1 VRKGGQ
7 VEIDPPAALLSL
19 RALRGILVAAGM
31 IYAVLT
37 LGFVTRSTWATD
49 LWPWTDTPL
58 SYKFIGS
65 VCGAL
70 AVGAL
75 WSGLSG
81 QVKAVAGSLR
91 GLVVIYGCVGAYLLA
106 RALSGETAFRV
117 HAMVALLTA
126 AAALFLLVA
135 LQRLPPSEG
144 AMRRLEPVVRGSA
157 AVFALA
163 LMLAGVALIARL
175 PGVFPRPLSAP
186 SSTVFGLI
194 FLGLSL
200 VYADLAWSGNRS
212 AAIVAM
218 SGFLV
223 YDIILLPPFLAH
235 FSRVPPELTTSLT
248 LYVGVLIYSAVLA
261 VWFLF
266 RPQPAQ

>member
-1 VRKGGQ
+1 MRKGGQ

-37 LGFVTRSTWATD
+37 LGFVTRSTRATD
-49 LWPWTDTPL
+49 LWPWADTPL
-58 SYKFIGS
+58 SCTFIGS

-175 PGVFPRPLSAP
+175 PGVFPWPLSAP

>member
-1 VRKGGQ
+1 MRKGGQ

-19 RALRGILVAAGM
+19 RALRAILVAAGM
-31 IYAVLT
+31 LYAVLT

>member
-1 VRKGGQ
+1 MRKGGP
-7 VEIDPPAALLSL
+7 VEIGQPAALLSL
-19 RALRGILVAAGM
+19 RALRGILVAAGI

-37 LGFVTRSTWATD
+37 LGFVTRSAWATD
-49 LWPWTDTPL
+49 LWPWADTPL
-58 SYKFIGS
+58 SYTFIGS

-106 RALSGETAFRV
+106 RAVSGERAVLV
-117 HAMVALLTA
+117 HAVIALLTA
-126 AAALFLLVA
+126 AAALFLLVF
-135 LQRLPPSEG
+135 LRRLPPAEG
-144 AMRRLEPVVRGSA
+144 AMRRLEPVVRVST

-163 LMLAGVALIARL
+163 LMLAGAALIARL
-175 PGVFPRPLSAP
+175 PGIFPWPLSAP

-200 VYADLAWSGNRS
+200 VYADVAWSGIRS

-235 FSRVPPELTTSLT
+235 FSRVPPELRTSLT
-248 LYVGVLIYSAVLA
+248 IYVAVLIYSAVLA

-266 RPQPAQ
+266 RPQPAK